1 MCMCVNICVH
11 TVMLQSVCKV
21 RGEVILHGACSAN
34 SFFAWPV
41 FPHENAYNEIFC
53 LNVEGRR

>member
-1 MCMCVNICVH
+1 MYTCVH

-53 LNVEGRR
+53 LSVEGRR